1 MRDDEYNT
9 QLDLGKRLNESLVI
23 GECHF
28 GAVAIIYVGLTNVSG
43 STNVFDSPNM
53 SDYVIFP
60 QTRPIFTTNAS
71 DLVGGK
77 TSTTLTS

>member
-1 MRDDEYNT
+1 MLY
-9 QLDLGKRLNESLVI
+9 
-23 GECHF
+23 
-28 GAVAIIYVGLTNVSG
+28 IYVGLTNVSA
-43 STNVFDSPNM
+43 STNVSDFPNM

-60 QTRPIFTTNAS
+60 QTRPIFTTNVS

>member
-1 MRDDEYNT
+1 
-9 QLDLGKRLNESLVI
+9 
-23 GECHF
+23 
-28 GAVAIIYVGLTNVSG
+28 VSG
-43 STNVFDSPNM
+43 STNVSDSPNM